1 MQGYLNLSGRHRS
14 DEIAIE
20 ATSYADGFFRLF
32 NRGSDGSMTYK
43 QYASVMR
50 PRDRNY
56 GLIENLDPYMTG
68 LIALA
73 NHGQRLLTNQQAGEL
88 DQQAVEP
95 ENGEAGAKA
104 GKLADEQ
111 DPLLAETQQPVSVGT
126 TAGTSGTAP
135 LETGEDDLDD
145 NSE

>member
-1 MQGYLNLSGRHRS
+1 
-14 DEIAIE
+14 
-20 ATSYADGFFRLF
+20 
-32 NRGSDGSMTYK
+32 MTYK

-73 NHGQRLLTNQQAGEL
+73 NHGQRLLTNQQAG
-88 DQQAVEP
+88 EP